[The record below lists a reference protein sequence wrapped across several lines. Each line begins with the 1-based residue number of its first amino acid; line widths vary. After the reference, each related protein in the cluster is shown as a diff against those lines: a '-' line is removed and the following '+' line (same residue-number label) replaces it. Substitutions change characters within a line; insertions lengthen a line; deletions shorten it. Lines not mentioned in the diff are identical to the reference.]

1 MKVDGDRK
9 GEPWGHGAGALGVKE
24 KGYRDGKWK
33 CGVGESLENWLLE
46 KEGGLEKK
54 REAGR
59 RKLV

>member
-1 MKVDGDRK
+1 MGT
-9 GEPWGHGAGALGVKE
+9 WCGALGVKE

-33 CGVGESLENWLLE
+33 CGAGESLENWLLE